1 MVEMNWPV
9 SLVAE
14 KVDTAEE
21 LGQQLDHN
29 KSYSDISRT
38 QVACVKFLYLLVLTP
53 TTKAFAKL
61 QCRSDQLPILS
72 GGFKDN
78 CISAVSYGSGKAQS
92 EQHKPR
98 CCEGAGQQHLTE
110 SVVTKR
116 AL

>member
-78 CISAVSYGSGKAQS
+78 
-92 EQHKPR
+92 PR

-110 SVVTKR
+110 SVVTER